1 MPNNIFSN
9 LVRGKQRIKAMN
21 IPKTIKTLSA
31 LAVVATLSAPTYS
44 FAQTI
49 GEAPIKA
56 YGDQIIFDV
65 FRKGSP
71 VGTHEV
77 TFRRDGDDIIADTRF
92 QVSIKILIVPVY
104 SYLYTSNERWRD
116 GKLVSFTSETNDNGD
131 VSDLQVKRENDALVL
146 TGSGGAFTAPGD
158 LYPTTHW
165 NSGVIGSTQVINT
178 ITGKINNI
186 ELQSRGIET
195 VSTKHGDIQATH
207 YAYQG
212 DLTTEVWYDS
222 AGKWVKMRFPG
233 KDGVMIEYKCRECG
247 SHRPETGALSI
258 DGEMLAQIN
267 QTIREDIK

>member
-1 MPNNIFSN
+1 
-9 LVRGKQRIKAMN
+9 MN
-21 IPKTIKTLSA
+21 IQKTIKALSA
-31 LAVVATLSAPTYS
+31 LAVVATLSVPNHV
-44 FAQTI
+44 FAQSI

-56 YGDQIIFDV
+56 YGEKIIFDV
-65 FRKGSP
+65 FRKGSS

-116 GKLVSFTSETNDNGD
+116 GKLISFTSETNDNGD
-131 VSDLQVKRENDALVL
+131 VSVLQVKRENDSLVL
-146 TGSGGAFTAPGD
+146 AGSGGAFTAPGD

-165 NSGVIGSTQVINT
+165 NSGAIGSTQVINT
-178 ITGKINNI
+178 ITGKINDI
-186 ELQSRGIET
+186 KLLSRGIET

-247 SHRPETGALSI
+247 VYPLKSGSFSSDTK
-258 DGEMLAQIN
+258 MLAQTDKPISKDN
-267 QTIREDIK
+267 N